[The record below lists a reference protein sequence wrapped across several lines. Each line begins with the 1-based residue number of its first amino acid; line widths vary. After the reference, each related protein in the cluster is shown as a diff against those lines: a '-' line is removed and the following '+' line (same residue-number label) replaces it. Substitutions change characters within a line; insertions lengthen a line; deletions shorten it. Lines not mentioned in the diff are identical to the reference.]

1 MNAFVDAKLAVVV
14 PNWNGKADLPACL
27 NSLLKQTQ
35 DCEIVVVENGSTDGS
50 LELLAESFPT
60 VTVLPQP
67 VNLGFAGGVNA
78 GIRYAI
84 QKGYDYV
91 ALFNNDAI
99 ADADW
104 LRNLWQGMADESTGI
119 TTCTLASADGQ
130 HLDSTGEE
138 YSVWGLPYPRGR
150 GEAIKGQYDGQPA
163 IFAAS
168 GGASLYRVAMLNE
181 IGLFDEDFFAYY
193 EDVDISFRT
202 QLAGWKVRYVP
213 AAIAY
218 HDAGTTSSK
227 IKGFVTYQT
236 MKNLPVLLMKNVP
249 RKYLFR
255 IGWRFFLAHTL
266 FFLRAVSRGQGW
278 TALKGDAVGTR
289 LLFKNLPVRR
299 AIQKSRKVPDEYIWG
314 MLVHDLPPNAT
325 SLRSLRN
332 RWQRLIFWHR

>member
-1 MNAFVDAKLAVVV
+1 MNAFVDAKIAVVV
-14 PNWNGKADLPACL
+14 PNWNGKVDLPACL
-27 NSLLKQTQ
+27 DSLLKQTQ
-35 DCEIVVVENGSTDGS
+35 ACEIVVVENGSTDGS
-50 LELLAESFPT
+50 LELLAESYPT
-60 VTVLPQP
+60 VTVLPQK

-78 GIRYAI
+78 GIRYAT
-84 QKGYDYV
+84 QKDCDFV

-104 LRNLWQGMADESTGI
+104 LRNLVQGMADKSTGI
-119 TTCTLASADGQ
+119 TTCTLASADGK

-150 GEAIKGQYDGQPA
+150 GETINGQYDSQPT

-168 GGASLYRVAMLNE
+168 GGASLYRIAMLSE

-193 EDVDISFRT
+193 EDVDISFRA

-213 AAIAY
+213 AAVAY

-255 IGWRFFLAHTL
+255 VGWRFLLAHTL
-266 FFLRAVSRGQGW
+266 FFLRALSRGQGW
-278 TALKGDAVGTR
+278 TALKGDAAGTC

-299 AIQKSRKVPDEYIWG
+299 KIQKNRQVTDEYIWS
-314 MLVHDLPPNAT
+314 MLVHDLPPNAVA
-325 SLRSLRN
+325 LRSLRN
-332 RWQRLIFWHR
+332 RLRRIAFWH